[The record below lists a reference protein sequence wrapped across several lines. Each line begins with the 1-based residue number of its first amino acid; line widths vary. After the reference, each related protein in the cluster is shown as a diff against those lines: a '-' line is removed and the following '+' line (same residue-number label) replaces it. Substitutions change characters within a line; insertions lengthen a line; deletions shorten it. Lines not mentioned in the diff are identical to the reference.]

1 MDTSTLIQA
10 KKQARNLL
18 NKLIKLDGLDPAQK
32 KELTNINKQVHYQ
45 IKQLNREEE
54 LKMKT
59 IELSTWESDRVNGE
73 WDYTLHGIE
82 FEIPEELKAA
92 CKNLMIYDD
101 DLKEYIF
108 DRHEENLKIENLS
121 YRPFYN
127 QTIRR
132 DDIAVSFN
140 YSGTVN
146 LGELDSRLEHIT
158 LTFSGSV
165 YREENEFNDEMAE
178 WLQNKIEAIHKAA
191 FKEWPSIPWL
201 PKLDFNCSE
210 YRLDKLTKSRFQSL
224 ADQARNTYEFERL
237 EGEKYDQ
244 AYELLDELDARERE
258 LYSEFI

>member
-1 MDTSTLIQA
+1 MNKQQLLQS
-10 KKQARNLL
+10 KKQVRNLL
-18 NKLIKLDGLDPAQK
+18 NKLIKLDGLDPAQRK
-32 KELTNINKQVHYQ
+32 ALTTINKQVHYQ

-59 IELSTWESDRVNGE
+59 IELNTWESDRVNGE

-82 FEIPEELKAA
+82 FDLPEELEVA
-92 CKNLMIYDD
+92 CANLGIYTE

-108 DRHEENLKIENLS
+108 DHHEDNLKLENVN

-132 DDIAVSFN
+132 DDIAVSFD
-140 YSGTVN
+140 YSGAVN

-165 YREENEFNDEMAE
+165 YR
-178 WLQNKIEAIHKAA
+178 L
-191 FKEWPSIPWL
+191 S
-201 PKLDFNCSE
+201 
-210 YRLDKLTKSRFQSL
+210 KLTKSGFQSL
-224 ADQARNTYEFERL
+224 SDQAQNTYEFERL
-237 EGEKYDQ
+237 EGDKYDQ
-244 AYELLDELDARERE
+244 AYELLDELDAKERE

>member
-1 MDTSTLIQA
+1 MNKQQLLQS
-10 KKQARNLL
+10 KKQVRNLL
-18 NKLIKLDGLDPAQK
+18 NKLIKLDGLDPAQRK
-32 KELTNINKQVHYQ
+32 ALTTINKQVHYQ

-59 IELSTWESDRVNGE
+59 IELNTWESDRVNGE

-82 FEIPEELKAA
+82 FDLPEELEAA
-92 CKNLMIYDD
+92 CANLGIYTE

-108 DRHEENLKIENLS
+108 DHHEDNLKLENVN

-132 DDIAVSFN
+132 DDIAVSFD
-140 YSGTVN
+140 YSGAVN

-210 YRLDKLTKSRFQSL
+210 YRISKLTKSGFQSL
-224 ADQARNTYEFERL
+224 SDQARNTYEFERL
-237 EGEKYDQ
+237 EGDKYDQ
-244 AYELLDELDARERE
+244 AYELLDELDAKERE

>member
-1 MDTSTLIQA
+1 MNKQQLLQS

-18 NKLIKLDGLDPAQK
+18 NKLLKSEGLDPAQK
-32 KELTNINKQVHYQ
+32 KALTSINKQVHYQ

-59 IELSTWESDRVNGE
+59 IELNTWEADRTNSE
-73 WDYTLHGIE
+73 WDYTLHGLE
-82 FEIPEELKAA
+82 FDIPEELKAA
-92 CKNLMIYDD
+92 CANLGIYDA

-108 DRHEENLKIENLS
+108 DHHEDNLKLENVN

-132 DDIAVSFN
+132 DDIAVSFD

-146 LGELDSRLEHIT
+146 LAELDSRLAHIT

-165 YREENEFNDEMAE
+165 YREENEFTDEIAE

-210 YRLDKLTKSRFQSL
+210 YRLSKLIKSGFKSL

-237 EGEKYDQ
+237 EGDKYDQ
-244 AYELLDELDARERE
+244 AYELLDELDAKERE

>member
-1 MDTSTLIQA
+1 MDKSTLIHA

-32 KELTNINKQVHYQ
+32 KALTTINKQVHYQ
-45 IKQLNREEE
+45 IKQLTREEE

-59 IELSTWESDRVNGE
+59 IELNTWESDRTNSE
-73 WDYTLHGIE
+73 WDYTLHGLE
-82 FEIPEELKAA
+82 FDIPEELKAA
-92 CKNLMIYDD
+92 CANLGIYSD
-101 DLKEYIF
+101 DLQEYIF
-108 DRHEENLKIENLS
+108 DRHEDNLKIENVN

-132 DDIAVSFN
+132 DDIAVSFD

-146 LGELDSRLEHIT
+146 LGELDSRLAHIT
-158 LTFSGSV
+158 LKFSSSV
-165 YREENEFNDEMAE
+165 SREENEFNDEIAE

-191 FKEWPSIPWL
+191 FKQWPSIPWL

-210 YRLDKLTKSRFQSL
+210 YRLSKLTKSGFQSL

-237 EGEKYDQ
+237 EGDEYDQ
-244 AYELLDELDARERE
+244 AYELLDELDAQERE

>member
-1 MDTSTLIQA
+1 MDTSTLIHA

-32 KELTNINKQVHYQ
+32 KALTTINKQVHYQ
-45 IKQLNREEE
+45 IKQLTREEE

-59 IELSTWESDRVNGE
+59 IELNTWKSDRINSE
-73 WDYTLHGIE
+73 WDYTLQGLE
-82 FEIPEELKAA
+82 FDIPEELKAA
-92 CKNLMIYDD
+92 CANLGIYSD
-101 DLKEYIF
+101 DLQEYIF
-108 DRHEENLKIENLS
+108 DRHEDNLKIENVN
-121 YRPFYN
+121 YRTFYN

-132 DDIAVSFN
+132 DDIAVSFD

-146 LGELDSRLEHIT
+146 LGELDSRLAHIT
-158 LTFSGSV
+158 LKFSGSV
-165 YREENEFNDEMAE
+165 SREENEFNDEIAE

-191 FKEWPSIPWL
+191 FKQWPSIPWL

-210 YRLDKLTKSRFQSL
+210 YRLSKLTKSGFQSL

-237 EGEKYDQ
+237 EGDEYDQ
-244 AYELLDELDARERE
+244 AYELLDELDAQERE